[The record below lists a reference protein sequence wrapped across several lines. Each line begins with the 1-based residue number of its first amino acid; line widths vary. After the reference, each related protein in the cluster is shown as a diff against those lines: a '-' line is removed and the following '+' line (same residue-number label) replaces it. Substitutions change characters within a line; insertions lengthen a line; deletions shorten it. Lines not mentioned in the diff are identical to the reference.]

1 MINFIKVMR
10 AFGRIEELEKLLLPT
25 VKEKIEK
32 IESGERKRVRG
43 GF

>member
-43 GF
+43 GS